1 MKTNKEQFI
10 KSLNIKE
17 TDLTN
22 REKFIINSFFVKPK
36 RERKTIFRNS
46 IKWHVFQTDLIKGNL
61 YFLPGAIN
69 DTGIY
74 QKEKEF
80 LVKDG
85 IQLTCKYEGL
95 LLYYLTDV
103 NYCHT
108 HVYYKHRLYKID
120 SQDALSYY
128 SNGNRLPKYK
138 CKTVAI
144 LNDTQN
150 MDFVLGKKI
159 VL

>member
-1 MKTNKEQFI
+1 MPAGI
-10 KSLNIKE
+10 L
-17 TDLTN
+17 
-22 REKFIINSFFVKPK
+22 
-36 RERKTIFRNS
+36 
-46 IKWHVFQTDLIKGNL
+46 G
-61 YFLPGAIN
+61 N

-74 QKEKEF
+74 QKDNTF
-80 LVKDG
+80 IVKDG
-85 IQLTCKYEGL
+85 TQIHYEYEAL
-95 LLYYLTDV
+95 ILYYLTDV

-108 HVYYKHRLYKID
+108 HVHYKHRLYRID
-120 SQDALSYY
+120 SQDELSYY